1 MEQLERDKRERVKT
15 SKTAGGDYEPSKNP
29 AETIEESV
37 KTIKKLYSVVRV
49 PGVANDCLKICHA
62 LIKNLISDQ
71 SNEKYKKINLDN
83 KAI

>member
-15 SKTAGGDYEPSKNP
+15 SKTASRDYEPSKNL

-62 LIKNLISDQ
+62 LIKNLISD
-71 SNEKYKKINLDN
+71 
-83 KAI
+83 